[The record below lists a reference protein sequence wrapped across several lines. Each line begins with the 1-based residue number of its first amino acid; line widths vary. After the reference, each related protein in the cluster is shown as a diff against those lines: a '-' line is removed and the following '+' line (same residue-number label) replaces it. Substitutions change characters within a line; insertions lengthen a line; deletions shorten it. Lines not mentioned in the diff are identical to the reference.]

1 MPSRE
6 VLESHP
12 LKVLRA
18 EVAKQNVF
26 RGYTKYNKSR
36 LIDEMLKHKDRFHHI
51 QMKVSVQKPKARAKA
66 KPKAKAKAKGGK
78 SNVTIELSG
87 PVSNIKK
94 TITLSK
100 DQVEGKE
107 PLTVSKV
114 QLQSMIKGSKK

>member
-51 QMKVSVQKPKARAKA
+51 QMKVSDQKPKARSKA
-66 KPKAKAKAKGGK
+66 KPKAKGKGK
-78 SNVTIELSG
+78 SNVIIELSG

-100 DQVEGKE
+100 DQVQGKE